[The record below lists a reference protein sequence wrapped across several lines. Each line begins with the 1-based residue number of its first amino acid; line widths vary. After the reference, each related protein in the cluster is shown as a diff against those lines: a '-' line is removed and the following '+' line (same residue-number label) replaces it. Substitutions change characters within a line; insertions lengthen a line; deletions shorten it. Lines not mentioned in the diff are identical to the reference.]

1 MLLRNKTGEEWISL
15 GGSQRGDFAFA
26 RDLIITAGRTLVGRG
41 FFFGLPLGD
50 NELVALESAECG
62 IDGATG
68 QAGHLHDIEAEAV
81 AEAECLEDESRAMGE
96 SRGTHKL
103 CSMLSRSSVLHRVTI
118 MLELKNVSKS
128 YRSIPAVEDVSFVLK
143 EGEVLGYLG
152 PNGSGKSTTV
162 KMVIGLIQPTKGKV
176 LFEGRSIHDDLAS
189 YRAQLGYVPEE
200 AQVYTH
206 LSGLEYLQL
215 IGRLRGMQESLIERK
230 ARELLQLLSLEA
242 AQYSA
247 LSDYSKGMKQRV
259 LIVAALLH
267 DPKLIVFDEP
277 LSGLDAV
284 SARLFKD
291 LLVLLAREGKAILYI
306 SHVLEVVERV
316 CNRVIVLA
324 KGKVVADAA
333 PRELTQLME
342 LPTLESVFA
351 QLVQQT
357 DTEQVAREMVDTMK
371 VQHA

>member
-1 MLLRNKTGEEWISL
+1 M
-15 GGSQRGDFAFA
+15 
-26 RDLIITAGRTLVGRG
+26 
-41 FFFGLPLGD
+41 
-50 NELVALESAECG
+50 
-62 IDGATG
+62 
-68 QAGHLHDIEAEAV
+68 
-81 AEAECLEDESRAMGE
+81 
-96 SRGTHKL
+96 
-103 CSMLSRSSVLHRVTI
+103 
-118 MLELKNVSKS
+118 MLELRNVCKS
-128 YRSIPAVEDVSFVLK
+128 YRSIPAVEDVSFTLN

-162 KMVIGLIQPTKGKV
+162 KMVIGMIQPTKGKV
-176 LFEGRSIHDDLAS
+176 LFGGRDIHDDLAT

-215 IGRLRGMQESLIERK
+215 VGRLRGVEERLLERK
-230 ARELLQLLSLEA
+230 ARKLLQLLSLEE

-247 LSDYSKGMKQRV
+247 LTDYSKGMKQRV
-259 LIVAALLH
+259 LIAAALLH

-284 SARLFKD
+284 SARVFKD

-306 SHVLEVVERV
+306 SHVLETVEQV
-316 CNRVIVLA
+316 CDRVIVLA
-324 KGKVVADAA
+324 KGNVVADAA
-333 PRELTQLME
+333 PSELIRLMR

-357 DTEQVAREMVDTMK
+357 DTEQVARGLVETMK
-371 VQHA
+371 VSHG

>member
-1 MLLRNKTGEEWISL
+1 M
-15 GGSQRGDFAFA
+15 
-26 RDLIITAGRTLVGRG
+26 
-41 FFFGLPLGD
+41 
-50 NELVALESAECG
+50 
-62 IDGATG
+62 
-68 QAGHLHDIEAEAV
+68 
-81 AEAECLEDESRAMGE
+81 M
-96 SRGTHKL
+96 
-103 CSMLSRSSVLHRVTI
+103 
-118 MLELKNVSKS
+118 MLELKHVSKS
-128 YRSIPAVEDVSFVLK
+128 YRSIPAVEDVSFVLR

-162 KMVIGLIQPTKGKV
+162 KMIIGMIQPTKGKV
-176 LFEGRSIHDDLAS
+176 FFAGRNIHDDLTS
-189 YRAQLGYVPEE
+189 FRAHLGYVPEE
-200 AQVYTH
+200 AHVYTH

-215 IGRLRGMQESLIERK
+215 IGRLRGMQESLIDRK
-230 ARELLQLLSLEA
+230 ARTLLQLLSLEA

-259 LIVAALLH
+259 LIAAALLH

-316 CNRVIVLA
+316 CDRVIVLA

-333 PRELTQLME
+333 PRDLTRLME

-357 DTEQVAREMVDTMK
+357 NTEQVAQDLVDVMK
-371 VQHA
+371 VRHD